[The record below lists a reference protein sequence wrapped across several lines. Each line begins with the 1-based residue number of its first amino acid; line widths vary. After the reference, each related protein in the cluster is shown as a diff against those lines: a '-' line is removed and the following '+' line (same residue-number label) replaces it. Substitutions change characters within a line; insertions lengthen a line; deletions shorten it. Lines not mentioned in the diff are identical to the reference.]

1 MIKLIPLKYWVMIG
15 ILILFITLSY
25 LYIKELKHAAS
36 LEEQLIS
43 SQSQVIAMQLNYSL
57 KEQSCTINDESVVAV
72 EQEKREL
79 QDKVVSLEERLNL
92 LAKQGPLIKKP
103 NTISNNTNEAPKNA
117 EENNVLVGA
126 ELLGDDLIQL
136 LKQSFCNTEPTDP
149 YCTTR

>member
-25 LYIKELKHAAS
+25 LYIKELKYSAS
-36 LEEQLIS
+36 LEEQLTS

-103 NTISNNTNEAPKNA
+103 NTISTNTEAPKNA
-117 EENNVLVGA
+117 EQSDVLVGT
-126 ELLGDDLIQL
+126 ELLGDDLVKL
-136 LKQSFCNTEPTDP
+136 LFDSYCTAEPTDS
-149 YCTTR
+149 YCATR